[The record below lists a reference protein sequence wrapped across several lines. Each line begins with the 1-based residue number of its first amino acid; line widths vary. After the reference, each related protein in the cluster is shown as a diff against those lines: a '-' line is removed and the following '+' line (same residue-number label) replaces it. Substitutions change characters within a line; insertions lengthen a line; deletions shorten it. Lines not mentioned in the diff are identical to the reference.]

1 MRLRDVIADYVALQQ
16 SMGRN
21 FRRQHLLRAFNRA
34 VGSEIEIQDVARD
47 SVLAFLGRPTTCY
60 WYEKH
65 SSLMRFYQYAIS
77 RGHVSSAPLPKTIP
91 KISSQFV
98 PYIYTHDDVRRLLEA
113 TNTYRKIHIL
123 LEPHTFRTILLLL
136 YGAGLRISEALSL
149 RMGDVDLPEAVLLIR
164 ESKFYKS
171 RLVPIGPH
179 LQQAM
184 TQFATTRR
192 GAGHP
197 VMPDAPFFI
206 GRKGKQ
212 LKIPYTSAVI
222 PPAPRT
228 RRHPPRRWRSLP
240 ASSPR
245 SSAFLLREPC
255 CCGLRS
261 RSERDAAAPKVIYL
275 LGTHQSQFDAEIP
288 DDDAGAP
295 AASLRALRAVCH
307 GGKHQ

>member
-1 MRLRDVIADYVALQQ
+1 MKLRDVIADYVALQQ

-21 FRRQHLLRAFNRA
+21 FGRQHLLRAFNRA
-34 VGSEIEIQDVARD
+34 VGSEIEIEDVASD

-77 RGHVSSAPLPKTIP
+77 RGHVSSAPLPMTIP
-91 KISSQFV
+91 KISPQFV

-123 LEPHTFRTILLLL
+123 LEPHTFRAILLLL

-149 RMGDVDLPEAVLLIR
+149 RIGDVDLAEVVLLIR

-171 RLVPIGPH
+171 RLVPIGAH

-212 LKIPYTSAVI
+212 LKIPTLQQSF
-222 PPAPRT
+222 RQ
-228 RRHPPRRWRSLP
+228 
-240 ASSPR
+240 
-245 SSAFLLREPC
+245 LREHAGIRRGGSARYQPRLHD
-255 CCGLRS
+255 LRHNS
-261 RSERDAAAPKVIYL
+261 GNRIIPATDVKQLHFPGDQAIIGACL
-275 LGTHQSQFDAEIP
+275 AE
-288 DDDAGAP
+288 
-295 AASLRALRAVCH
+295 
-307 GGKHQ
+307 